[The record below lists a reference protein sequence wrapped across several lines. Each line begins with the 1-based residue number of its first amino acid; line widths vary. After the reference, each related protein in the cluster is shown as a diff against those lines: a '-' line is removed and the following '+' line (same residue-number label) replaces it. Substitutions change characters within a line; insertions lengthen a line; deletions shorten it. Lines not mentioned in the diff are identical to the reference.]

1 MAANQVAAQLPML
14 ATDLIRE
21 LAASIPERC
30 IGANESLEAAHR
42 YAGKRELVNSLLLRL
57 KATEESDPTKPLLRK

>member
-1 MAANQVAAQLPML
+1 ML
-14 ATDLIRE
+14 AVDLVKE

-30 IGANESLEAAHR
+30 IGATESLESAHR
-42 YAGKRELVNSLLLRL
+42 YGGKRDLINSLLLRL